1 MKKTTFIIGLI
12 ATIMTFS
19 SCEDDFIDLEDDLIE
34 LNAQEQVYQKNESI
48 IHKSKLQ
55 NKVFI
60 SESLSNSEIGD
71 YPVRKM
77 QVYTPPGY
85 DQKRAEGYPV
95 VYLLHS
101 EPFSEKAYTDMRTWD
116 EWVESIGNLNISF
129 DTDRDFPEE
138 GFRLWIDNLIETG
151 KMEPMIIVMP
161 NAMSYPYGFS
171 MYSNSILNGNFE
183 DFIVY
188 DLVNFIDNRYNTIA
202 SNEGRAVIG
211 VSQGGYGAFKFGLKH
226 SDIFGAV
233 ASHSGLLVVDAV
245 LSLKDF
251 VLAENPDGF
260 EGPDP
265 DKFLTSAGYAFSAAW
280 SPNLNKPPYFV
291 DLPFEIKE
299 DEHGVLQID
308 LVPEVVNRWYQ
319 HDVFSLIDTHV
330 DDFKSLKG
338 IYFDVGIDDELGTG
352 MLYSDLIERLNEKGI
367 NYTFETFE
375 GGHFNK
381 MFSRLEVSLEFCSNA
396 LSSSN

>member
-1 MKKTTFIIGLI
+1 MKKIIFIIGLI
-12 ATIMTFS
+12 AAMMTLW
-19 SCEDDFIDLEDDLIE
+19 SCEDDLIDLNVED
-34 LNAQEQVYQKNESI
+34 NKQVFQKNELI

-55 NKVFI
+55 NKEFI
-60 SESLSNSEIGD
+60 SESLMNNVIED
-71 YPVRKM
+71 YEVRKM

-85 DQKRAEGYPV
+85 DHKRAEGYPV

-101 EPFSEKAYTDMRTWD
+101 EPFSEKAYTDIRTWD
-116 EWVESIGNLNISF
+116 EWVESISNLSISF

-138 GFRLWIDNLIETG
+138 GFRLWVDHLIETG

-171 MYSNSILNGNFE
+171 MYSNSVLNGNFE
-183 DFIVY
+183 DYIVY

-211 VSQGGYGAFKFGLKH
+211 VSQGGYAAFKFGLKH

-233 ASHSGLLVVDAV
+233 ASHSGLLVLDAV
-245 LSLKDF
+245 LSAGDIIIE
-251 VLAENPDGF
+251 ENPGGF
-260 EGPDP
+260 EGPADP
-265 DKFLTSAGYAFSAAW
+265 TKFLTSAVYAFSAAW
-280 SPNLNKPPYFV
+280 SPNISNPFYV
-291 DLPFEIKE
+291 DLPFEYPSPIP
-299 DEHGVLQID
+299 I
-308 LVPEVVNRWYQ
+308 PEVRERWLQ
-319 HDVFSLIDTHV
+319 HDVFTLLDTHV
-330 DDFKSLKG
+330 NDFKSLKG
-338 IYFDVGIDDELGTG
+338 IYFDVGIYDELDTAAA
-352 MLYSDLIERLNEKGI
+352 YPFLIQKLDAYDI
-367 NYTFETFE
+367 DYTYETFE